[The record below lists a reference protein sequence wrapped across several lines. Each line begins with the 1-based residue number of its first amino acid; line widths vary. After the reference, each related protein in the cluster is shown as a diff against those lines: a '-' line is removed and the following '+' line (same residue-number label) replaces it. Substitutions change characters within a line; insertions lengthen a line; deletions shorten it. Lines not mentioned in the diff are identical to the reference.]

1 MNKKKIGALLCG
13 IFIANFIGSSAT
25 ITVKAKDKVDDLK
38 EEYVNLALEKDVK
51 VSGLESTNSWK
62 GDKAVDGDYITE
74 DSRWSSGEVTST
86 NSQWLSVDLGDEYV
100 IDHLNIRWQNFA
112 YATEFKIQKSS
123 DNENWTDITG
133 TLTNPLGKNEADRN
147 KVNRIDLEKE
157 ETTRYIRVL
166 ITKKNQWNS
175 VSIREFE
182 VMGYKL
188 FKGNVA
194 EGKETKAS
202 AVENNNT
209 NWGANKVV
217 DGDKT
222 SDDSRW
228 SSPTMP
234 VKPNNDSHQ
243 WVYIDFGKNLDI
255 ESAKIHWYKKAFAE
269 DYSIEVS
276 DDGKEWREVKKVTH
290 DSGNNMNMVD
300 EINFDNKE
308 NARYLRVYIRER
320 NANAYNNVSIREIEV
335 LGEEKIVPD
344 FTPSLEQIANGITSL
359 PEVTI
364 SDEMIKLPEVP
375 EGFGIKLKGSEFENV
390 ITHGGEITDSNIVDR
405 DVSLLFE
412 IYKEDEPEKTVEKSL
427 TLTVPEKTSLNEEFF
442 PKVDNGNGEP
452 KVIPSLQE
460 WYGLEGNFNLTE
472 GSRILINDKNN
483 VNLMKVAKL
492 FNESLKDFKGIELE
506 IVEVSSDESVKE
518 GDIYIESQLED
529 KYEVGKEGYFT
540 QVQDSIKIYSSY
552 YTGALYG
559 TTTLLQILWQDEN
572 HSSIPCGVIRD
583 FPKYEIRGA
592 MLDVARMPMRMEFLE
607 DYSKIL
613 SWYKINEFHI
623 HLNDNQWA
631 PQGTNFNKPEN
642 WDSVY
647 SAFRL
652 ESKNHPGLKPSND
665 DLNDPYYTQEE
676 FVNLQKDA
684 MNRGME
690 VVPEIDT
697 PAHSLPFTKY
707 NREKGTPIN
716 SEKYWFDHIDI
727 DNPEGAK
734 FIKGLFDEFL
744 DEENPIFLGD
754 TVHLGIDE
762 YDTRVGDKFR
772 KYAADMSQYLIDKG
786 KTPRVWGSLK
796 PFGGETMLP
805 KDTIIDV
812 WSLGWED
819 PKARI
824 DEGYKLVN
832 VPQPYTYIT
841 PSRWHKDF
849 MDTQYVY
856 NNWEPVQF
864 NGNTSLPLGEPNLLG
879 GKMAIWG
886 DESMEGIVEMDLHE
900 RLLPAVATIG
910 EKTWR
915 GNREDKDYTEFMKT
929 FNSLDEGPNT
939 EVSREVESKS
949 DIVLEYDFK
958 TSDGRDTSGNAYDG
972 TIKNGEFKE
981 EEANKYLSLNGET
994 VIETP
999 LKAITYP
1006 YTVSFDL
1013 KVEELGNV
1021 MNIFSGYEGE
1031 LKVLEDGT
1039 LSIRRS
1045 FYEQNFDYKLQKDKW
1060 TNITLVGTFEN
1071 LALYVDGEFVQQLHS
1086 NRKHDNS
1093 IVSGQEFYTTF
1104 VLPLEKIGEGLKG
1117 GIDNIKLYNRVL
1129 SDEAIGGEKNSKV
1142 NLACGKDAY
1151 SSSNDLLYTNE
1162 WRATDGNIKNEGSKW
1177 VSKNSDN
1184 QWLMVD
1190 LGKVTDINEVL
1201 VRWSNPA
1208 SEFSIEIS
1216 EDGENWNKISSV
1228 TNNLEKINSI
1238 EFGNEKARYVRV
1250 NCIKRTNNSP
1260 YSILELE
1267 VYGEQKKV
1275 ESLQGDFNENGN
1287 VDLGDLALASKY
1299 YGKEKEEW
1307 DLDGDKVIGEYEIN
1321 FISERVLD

>member
-25 ITVKAKDKVDDLK
+25 ITVKAKDKVNDLK

-86 NSQWLSVDLGDEYV
+86 NPQWLSVDLGDEYV

-133 TLTNPLGKNEADRN
+133 TLTNPLGKNEVDRN

-234 VKPNNDSHQ
+234 VTPNNDSHQ

-290 DSGNNMNMVD
+290 NSGNNMNMID

-335 LGEEKIVPD
+335 WGEEKIVPD

-929 FNSLDEGPNT
+929 FNFLDEGPNT

-1045 FYEQNFDYKLQKDKW
+1045 FYEQNFDYKIQKDKW

-1093 IVSGQEFYTTF
+1093 IISGQEFYTTF

-1201 VRWSNPA
+1201 VRWNNPA

>member
-1 MNKKKIGALLCG
+1 MNKRKIGALLCG

-25 ITVKAKDKVDDLK
+25 ITVKAKDKVDDLR

-86 NSQWLSVDLGDEYV
+86 NPQWLSVDLGDEYV

-234 VKPNNDSHQ
+234 VIPNNDSHQ
-243 WVYIDFGKNLDI
+243 WVYIDFGKSLDI

-290 DSGNNMNMVD
+290 NSGNNMNMID

-335 LGEEKIVPD
+335 WGEEKIVPD

-427 TLTVPEKTSLNEEFF
+427 TLTVPEKTSLNDEFF

-483 VNLMKVAKL
+483 VDLMKVAKL

-572 HSSIPCGVIRD
+572 HSFIPCGVIRD

-796 PFGGETMLP
+796 PFNGETMLP

-849 MDTQYVY
+849 MNTQYVY

-958 TSDGRDTSGNAYDG
+958 TSDGRDTSGNAYNG
-972 TIKNGEFKE
+972 TIENGEFKE
-981 EEANKYLSLNGET
+981 GESNKYLSLNGET
-994 VIETP
+994 VLETP

-1013 KVEELGNV
+1013 KVEELGDV

-1039 LSIRRS
+1039 LSIKRS

-1071 LALYVDGEFVQQLHS
+1071 LALYVDGKFVQQLHS
-1086 NRKHDNS
+1086 YRKHDNS

-1104 VLPLEKIGEGLKG
+1104 ILPLEKIGEGLKG

-1129 SDEAIGGEKNSKV
+1129 SDEAIGGEKNSKA

-1201 VRWSNPA
+1201 VKWSNPA

-1216 EDGENWNKISSV
+1216 EDGENWSKISSV
-1228 TNNLEKINSI
+1228 TNNLENINSI
-1238 EFGNEKARYVRV
+1238 EFGKEKARYVRV
-1250 NCIKRTNNSP
+1250 NCTKRTNNSP

-1267 VYGEQKKV
+1267 VYGEQEKAD
-1275 ESLQGDFNENGN
+1275 SLQGDFNENGN

>member
-1 MNKKKIGALLCG
+1 MNKRKIGALLCG

-25 ITVKAKDKVDDLK
+25 ITVKAKDKVDDFK

-51 VSGLESTNSWK
+51 VSGLESANSWK

-86 NSQWLSVDLGDEYV
+86 NPQWLAVDLGDEYV

-123 DNENWTDITG
+123 DNKNWTDITG
-133 TLTNPLGKNEADRN
+133 ILTNPLGKNEEDRN
-147 KVNRIDLEKE
+147 KVNRIDLENE
-157 ETTRYIRVL
+157 ETARYIRVL
-166 ITKKNQWNS
+166 ITKKNQWKS

-202 AVENNNT
+202 AVENNNS

-228 SSPTMP
+228 SSPSMP
-234 VKPNNDSHQ
+234 VIPTDDSHQ
-243 WVYIDFGKNLDI
+243 WVYIDLGKNLDI
-255 ESAKIHWYKKAFAE
+255 ESTKIHWYKKAFAE

-276 DDGKEWREVKKVTH
+276 DDGKEWREIKKVTH
-290 DSGNNMNMVD
+290 DSGNDMNIVD
-300 EINFDNKE
+300 EIKFDSKE

-344 FTPSLEQIANGITSL
+344 FTPSLEQVANGITSL
-359 PEVTI
+359 PEVTV
-364 SDEMIKLPEVP
+364 SDDMIKLPEVP

-442 PKVDNGNGEP
+442 PKVDNGNKEP

-460 WYGLEGNFNLTE
+460 WYGLEGDFNLTE

-483 VNLMKVAKL
+483 VDLMKVAKL
-492 FNESLKDFKGIELE
+492 FNESIKDFKGIELE

-583 FPKYEIRGA
+583 FPKYEVRGA

-796 PFGGETMLP
+796 PFNGETMLP

-849 MDTQYVY
+849 MNTQYVY

-864 NGNTSLPLGEPNLLG
+864 DGNISLPLGEPNLLG

-886 DESMEGIVEMDLHE
+886 DESMEGIVETDLHE

-958 TSDGRDTSGNAYDG
+958 TSDGRDTSGNAYNG

-994 VIETP
+994 VLETP

-1238 EFGNEKARYVRV
+1238 EFGKEKARYVRV
-1250 NCIKRTNNSP
+1250 NCTKRTNNSP

-1267 VYGEQKKV
+1267 VYGEQEKAD
-1275 ESLQGDFNENGN
+1275 SLQGDFNENGK

-1321 FISERVLD
+1321 LSLIHI

>member
-1 MNKKKIGALLCG
+1 MNKRKIGALLCG

-25 ITVKAKDKVDDLK
+25 ITVKAKDKVDDFK

-51 VSGLESTNSWK
+51 VSGLESANSWK

-86 NSQWLSVDLGDEYV
+86 NPQWLAVDLGDEYV

-123 DNENWTDITG
+123 DNKNWTDITG
-133 TLTNPLGKNEADRN
+133 ILTNPLGKNEEDRN
-147 KVNRIDLEKE
+147 KVNRIDLENE
-157 ETTRYIRVL
+157 ETARYIRVL
-166 ITKKNQWNS
+166 ITKKNQWKS

-202 AVENNNT
+202 AVENNNS

-228 SSPTMP
+228 SSPSMP
-234 VKPNNDSHQ
+234 VIPTDDSHQ
-243 WVYIDFGKNLDI
+243 WVYIDLGKNLDI
-255 ESAKIHWYKKAFAE
+255 ESTKIHWYKKAFAE

-276 DDGKEWREVKKVTH
+276 DDGKEWREIKKVTH
-290 DSGNNMNMVD
+290 DSGNDMNIVD
-300 EINFDNKE
+300 EIKFDSKE

-344 FTPSLEQIANGITSL
+344 FTPSLEQVANGITSL
-359 PEVTI
+359 PEVTV
-364 SDEMIKLPEVP
+364 SDDMIKLPEVP

-442 PKVDNGNGEP
+442 PKVDNGNKEP

-460 WYGLEGNFNLTE
+460 WYGLEGDFNLTE

-483 VNLMKVAKL
+483 VDLMKVAKL
-492 FNESLKDFKGIELE
+492 FNESIKDFKGIELE

-583 FPKYEIRGA
+583 FPKYEVRGA

-796 PFGGETMLP
+796 PFNGETMLP

-849 MDTQYVY
+849 MNTQYVY

-864 NGNTSLPLGEPNLLG
+864 DGNISLPLGEPNLLG

-886 DESMEGIVEMDLHE
+886 DESMEGIVETDLHE

-958 TSDGRDTSGNAYDG
+958 TSDGRDTSGNAYNG

-994 VIETP
+994 VLETP

-1238 EFGNEKARYVRV
+1238 EFGKEKARYVRV
-1250 NCIKRTNNSP
+1250 NCTKRTNNSP

-1267 VYGEQKKV
+1267 VYGEQEKAD
-1275 ESLQGDFNENGN
+1275 SLQGDFNENGK

-1321 FISERVLD
+1321 FISEKVLD

>member
-1 MNKKKIGALLCG
+1 MNKRKIGALLCG

-25 ITVKAKDKVDDLK
+25 ITVKAKDKVDDFK

-51 VSGLESTNSWK
+51 VSGLESANSWK

-86 NSQWLSVDLGDEYV
+86 NPQWLAGDLGEEYV

-133 TLTNPLGKNEADRN
+133 ILTNPLGKNEEDRN
-147 KVNRIDLEKE
+147 KVNRIDLENE
-157 ETTRYIRVL
+157 ETARYIRVL
-166 ITKKNQWNS
+166 ITKKNQWKS

-202 AVENNNT
+202 AVENNNS

-234 VKPNNDSHQ
+234 VTPNNDSHQ

-276 DDGKEWREVKKVTH
+276 DDGKEWREIKKVTH
-290 DSGNNMNMVD
+290 DSGNDMNIVD
-300 EINFDNKE
+300 EILFDNKE

-375 EGFGIKLKGSEFENV
+375 DGFGIKLKGSEFENV

-427 TLTVPEKTSLNEEFF
+427 TLNIPEKTSLNEEFF

-483 VNLMKVAKL
+483 VDLMKVAKL

-572 HSSIPCGVIRD
+572 HSSIPYGVIRD
-583 FPKYEIRGA
+583 FPKYEVRGA

-796 PFGGETMLP
+796 PFNGETMLP

-849 MDTQYVY
+849 MNTQYVY

-864 NGNTSLPLGEPNLLG
+864 DGNTSLPLGEPNLLG

-958 TSDGRDTSGNAYDG
+958 TSDGRDTSGNAYNG

-994 VIETP
+994 VLETP

-1321 FISERVLD
+1321 FISEKVLD

>member
-1 MNKKKIGALLCG
+1 MNKRKIGALLCG

-25 ITVKAKDKVDDLK
+25 ITVKAKDKVDDFK

-51 VSGLESTNSWK
+51 VSSLESANSWK
-62 GDKAVDGDYITE
+62 GDKTVDGDYITE

-86 NSQWLSVDLGDEYV
+86 NPQWLAVDLGDEYV

-123 DNENWTDITG
+123 DNKNWTDITVI
-133 TLTNPLGKNEADRN
+133 LTNPLGKNEEDRN

-157 ETTRYIRVL
+157 ETARYIRVL
-166 ITKKNQWNS
+166 ITKKNQWKS

-202 AVENNNT
+202 AVENNNS

-228 SSPTMP
+228 SSPSMP
-234 VKPNNDSHQ
+234 VIPTDDSHQ

-276 DDGKEWREVKKVTH
+276 DDGKKWREVKKVTH
-290 DSGNNMNMVD
+290 DSGNDMNMVD
-300 EINFDNKE
+300 EIKFDSKE

-344 FTPSLEQIANGITSL
+344 FTPSLEQNANGITSL

-375 EGFGIKLKGSEFENV
+375 EGFGIELKGSEFENV

-442 PKVDNGNGEP
+442 PKVDNGNKEP

-483 VNLMKVAKL
+483 VDLMKVAKL

-583 FPKYEIRGA
+583 FPKYEVRGA

-647 SAFRL
+647 NAFRL

-819 PKARI
+819 PKAII

-856 NNWEPVQF
+856 NNWEPIQF

-958 TSDGRDTSGNAYDG
+958 TSDGRDASGNSYDG
-972 TIKNGEFKE
+972 TIKNGEVKE
-981 EEANKYLSLNGET
+981 EESNKYLGLNGET

-1013 KVEELGNV
+1013 KVEELGNI
-1021 MNIFSGYEGE
+1021 MNIFSGYEGK

-1071 LALYVDGEFVQQLHS
+1071 LALYVDGKFVQQLHS
-1086 NRKHDNS
+1086 YRKHDNS

-1129 SDEAIGGEKNSKV
+1129 SDEVIGGEKNSKV

-1162 WRATDGNIKNEGSKW
+1162 WRAIDGNIKNEGSKW

-1201 VRWSNPA
+1201 VRWNNPA

-1216 EDGENWNKISSV
+1216 EDGENWSKISSV
-1228 TNNLEKINSI
+1228 TNNLENINSI
-1238 EFGNEKARYVRV
+1238 DFGKEKARYVRV
-1250 NCIKRTNNSP
+1250 NCTKRTNNSP

-1267 VYGEQKKV
+1267 VYGEQEKAD
-1275 ESLQGDFNENGN
+1275 SLQGDFNENGK

-1307 DLDGDKVIGEYEIN
+1307 DLDGDKIIGEYEIN
-1321 FISERVLD
+1321 FISEKVLG

>member
-25 ITVKAKDKVDDLK
+25 ITVKAKDKVDDLR

-86 NSQWLSVDLGDEYV
+86 NPQWLSVDLGDEYV

-234 VKPNNDSHQ
+234 VIPNNDSHQ
-243 WVYIDFGKNLDI
+243 WVYIDFGKSLDI

-290 DSGNNMNMVD
+290 NSGNNMNMID

-335 LGEEKIVPD
+335 WGEEKIVPD

-427 TLTVPEKTSLNEEFF
+427 TLTVPEKTSLNDEFF

-929 FNSLDEGPNT
+929 FNFLDEGPNT

-1071 LALYVDGEFVQQLHS
+1071 LALYVDGKFVQQLHS
-1086 NRKHDNS
+1086 YRKHDNS

-1104 VLPLEKIGEGLKG
+1104 VLPLEKIGERLKG

-1129 SDEAIGGEKNSKV
+1129 SDEAIGGEKNSKA

-1321 FISERVLD
+1321 FISEKVLD

>member
-13 IFIANFIGSSAT
+13 VFIANFIGSSAT
-25 ITVKAKDKVDDLK
+25 ITVKAKDKVNDLR

-86 NSQWLSVDLGDEYV
+86 NPQWLAVDLGDEYV

-202 AVENNNT
+202 AVENNT

-234 VKPNNDSHQ
+234 VTPNNDSHQ

-290 DSGNNMNMVD
+290 YSGNNMNMID

-335 LGEEKIVPD
+335 WGEEKIVPD

-929 FNSLDEGPNT
+929 FNFLDEGPNT

-1045 FYEQNFDYKLQKDKW
+1045 FYEQNFDYKIQKDKW

-1093 IVSGQEFYTTF
+1093 IISGQEFYTTF

-1201 VRWSNPA
+1201 VRWNNPA

>member
-25 ITVKAKDKVDDLK
+25 ITVKAKDKVNDLR

-86 NSQWLSVDLGDEYV
+86 NPQWLAVDLGDEYV

-202 AVENNNT
+202 AVENNT

-234 VKPNNDSHQ
+234 VTPNNDSHQ

-290 DSGNNMNMVD
+290 YSGNNMNMID

-335 LGEEKIVPD
+335 WGEEKIVPD

-929 FNSLDEGPNT
+929 FNFLDEGPNT

-1045 FYEQNFDYKLQKDKW
+1045 FYEQNFDYKIQKDKW

-1201 VRWSNPA
+1201 VRWNNPA

>member
-25 ITVKAKDKVDDLK
+25 ITVKAKDKVDDLR

-86 NSQWLSVDLGDEYV
+86 NPQWLSVDLGDEYV

-234 VKPNNDSHQ
+234 VIPNNDSHQ
-243 WVYIDFGKNLDI
+243 WVYIDFGKSLDI

-290 DSGNNMNMVD
+290 NSGNNMNMID

-335 LGEEKIVPD
+335 WGEEKIVPD

-427 TLTVPEKTSLNEEFF
+427 TLTVPEKTSLNDEFF

-483 VNLMKVAKL
+483 VDLMKVAKL

-572 HSSIPCGVIRD
+572 HSFIPCGVIRD

-796 PFGGETMLP
+796 PFNGETMLP

-849 MDTQYVY
+849 MNTQYVY

-958 TSDGRDTSGNAYDG
+958 TSDGRDTSGNAYNG
-972 TIKNGEFKE
+972 TIENGEFKE
-981 EEANKYLSLNGET
+981 GESNKYLSLNGET
-994 VIETP
+994 VLETP

-1013 KVEELGNV
+1013 KVEELGDV

-1039 LSIRRS
+1039 LSIKRS

-1071 LALYVDGEFVQQLHS
+1071 LALYVDGKFVQQLHS
-1086 NRKHDNS
+1086 YRKHDNS

-1104 VLPLEKIGEGLKG
+1104 ILPLEKIGEGLKG

-1129 SDEAIGGEKNSKV
+1129 SDEAIGGEKNSKA

-1190 LGKVTDINEVL
+1190 LEKVTDINEVL
-1201 VRWSNPA
+1201 VKWSNPA

-1216 EDGENWNKISSV
+1216 EDGENWSKISSV
-1228 TNNLEKINSI
+1228 TNNLENINSI
-1238 EFGNEKARYVRV
+1238 EFGKEKARYVRV
-1250 NCIKRTNNSP
+1250 NCTKRTNNSP

-1267 VYGEQKKV
+1267 VYGEQEKAD
-1275 ESLQGDFNENGN
+1275 SLQGDFNENGN

>member
-1 MNKKKIGALLCG
+1 MNKRKIGALLCG

-25 ITVKAKDKVDDLK
+25 ITVKAKDKVDDFK

-51 VSGLESTNSWK
+51 VSGLESANSWK

-86 NSQWLSVDLGDEYV
+86 NPQWLAVDLGDEYV

-123 DNENWTDITG
+123 DNKNWTDITG
-133 TLTNPLGKNEADRN
+133 ILTNPLGKNEADRN
-147 KVNRIDLEKE
+147 KVNRIDLENE
-157 ETTRYIRVL
+157 ETARYIRVL
-166 ITKKNQWNS
+166 ITKKNQWKS

-202 AVENNNT
+202 AVENNNS

-234 VKPNNDSHQ
+234 VTPNNDSHQ

-290 DSGNNMNMVD
+290 DSGNDMNIVD
-300 EINFDNKE
+300 EILFDNKE

-344 FTPSLEQIANGITSL
+344 FTPSLEQVANGITSL
-359 PEVTI
+359 PEVTV
-364 SDEMIKLPEVP
+364 SDDMIKLPEVP

-427 TLTVPEKTSLNEEFF
+427 TLNIPEKTSLNEEFF
-442 PKVDNGNGEP
+442 PKVDNGNKEP

-483 VNLMKVAKL
+483 VDLMKVAKL

-583 FPKYEIRGA
+583 FPKYEVRGA

-707 NREKGTPIN
+707 NREKVTPIN

-744 DEENPIFLGD
+744 DEENLVFLGD

-958 TSDGRDTSGNAYDG
+958 TSDGRDISGNAYDG

-981 EEANKYLSLNGET
+981 DEANKYLSLNGET

-1071 LALYVDGEFVQQLHS
+1071 LALYVDGKFVQQLHS

-1267 VYGEQKKV
+1267 VYGEQEKAD
-1275 ESLQGDFNENGN
+1275 SLQGDFNENGK

-1321 FISERVLD
+1321 FISEKVLG

>member
-25 ITVKAKDKVDDLK
+25 ITVKAKDKVDDLR

-86 NSQWLSVDLGDEYV
+86 NPQWLSVDLGDEYV

-234 VKPNNDSHQ
+234 VIPNNDSHQ
-243 WVYIDFGKNLDI
+243 WVYIDFGKSLDI

-572 HSSIPCGVIRD
+572 YSSIPCGVIRD

-1093 IVSGQEFYTTF
+1093 IISGQEFYTTF
-1104 VLPLEKIGEGLKG
+1104 ILPLEKIGEGLKG

-1267 VYGEQKKV
+1267 VYGEQEKAD
-1275 ESLQGDFNENGN
+1275 SLLGDFNENGK

>member
-1 MNKKKIGALLCG
+1 MNKRKIGALLCG
-13 IFIANFIGSSAT
+13 IFIANFIGSSVT
-25 ITVKAKDKVDDLK
+25 ITVKAKDKVDDFK

-51 VSGLESTNSWK
+51 VSGLESANSWK

-86 NSQWLSVDLGDEYV
+86 NPQWLAVDLGDEYV

-112 YATEFKIQKSS
+112 YATEFKVQKSS
-123 DNENWTDITG
+123 DNKNWTDITG
-133 TLTNPLGKNEADRN
+133 ILTNPLGKNEEDRN
-147 KVNRIDLEKE
+147 KVNRIDLENE
-157 ETTRYIRVL
+157 ETARYIRVL
-166 ITKKNQWNS
+166 ITKKNQWKS

-202 AVENNNT
+202 AVENNNS

-228 SSPTMP
+228 SSPSMP
-234 VKPNNDSHQ
+234 VISTDDSHQ

-255 ESAKIHWYKKAFAE
+255 ESTKIHWYKKAFAE

-276 DDGKEWREVKKVTH
+276 DDGKEWREIKKVTH
-290 DSGNNMNMVD
+290 DSGNDMNIVD
-300 EINFDNKE
+300 EILFDNKE

-359 PEVTI
+359 PEVTV
-364 SDEMIKLPEVP
+364 SDDMIKLPEVP

-427 TLTVPEKTSLNEEFF
+427 TLNVPEKTSLNDEFF
-442 PKVDNGNGEP
+442 PKVDNGNKEP

-460 WYGLEGNFNLTE
+460 WYGLEGDFNLTE

-483 VNLMKVAKL
+483 VDLMKVAKL
-492 FNESLKDFKGIELE
+492 FNESIKDFKGIELE

-583 FPKYEIRGA
+583 FPKYEVRGA
-592 MLDVARMPMRMEFLE
+592 MLDVARMPMRMDFLE

-744 DEENPIFLGD
+744 DEENPVFLGD

-796 PFGGETMLP
+796 PFNGETMLP

-849 MDTQYVY
+849 MNTQYVY

-864 NGNTSLPLGEPNLLG
+864 DGNISLPLGEPNLLG

-949 DIVLEYDFK
+949 DVVLEYDFK
-958 TSDGRDTSGNAYDG
+958 TSDGLDASGNAYDG
-972 TIKNGEFKE
+972 TIKNGEVKE
-981 EEANKYLSLNGET
+981 EESNKYLSLNGET

-1013 KVEELGNV
+1013 KIEELGNV

>member
-1 MNKKKIGALLCG
+1 MNKRKIGALLCG
-13 IFIANFIGSSAT
+13 IFITNFIGSSAT

-74 DSRWSSGEVTST
+74 DSRWSSGEVTSA
-86 NSQWLSVDLGDEYV
+86 NPQWLSVDLGEEYV

-123 DNENWTDITG
+123 DNDKWTDITG
-133 TLTNPLGKNEADRN
+133 ILTNPSGKNEVDRN

-166 ITKKNQWNS
+166 ITNKNQWKS

-202 AVENNNT
+202 AVENNNS

-234 VKPNNDSHQ
+234 VIPNNDSHQ

-276 DDGKEWREVKKVTH
+276 DDGKKWREVKKVTH

-364 SDEMIKLPEVP
+364 SDDMIKLPEVP

-405 DVSLLFE
+405 EVSLLFE

-427 TLTVPEKTSLNEEFF
+427 TLNVPEKTSLNEEFF
-442 PKVDNGNGEP
+442 PKVSNGNKEP

-483 VNLMKVAKL
+483 VDLMKVAKL

-540 QVQDSIKIYSSY
+540 QVKDSIKIYSSY

-583 FPKYEIRGA
+583 FPKYEVRGA

-631 PQGTNFNKPEN
+631 PPGTNFNKPEN

-647 SAFRL
+647 NAFRL

-676 FVNLQKDA
+676 FVNLQRDA

-744 DEENPIFLGD
+744 NEENPVFLGN

-805 KDTIIDV
+805 KDTIIEV

-972 TIKNGEFKE
+972 IIKNGEFKE
-981 EEANKYLSLNGET
+981 EESNKYLSLNGET
-994 VIETP
+994 VLETP

-1071 LALYVDGEFVQQLHS
+1071 LALYIDGEFVQQLHS

-1093 IVSGQEFYTTF
+1093 IISGQEFYTTF

-1151 SSSNDLLYTNE
+1151 SSSNNLLYTNE

-1177 VSKNSDN
+1177 ESKNSDN

-1228 TNNLEKINSI
+1228 TNNLEEINNI
-1238 EFGNEKARYVRV
+1238 EFGIEKARYVRV
-1250 NCIKRTNNSP
+1250 NCTKRTNNSP

-1267 VYGEQKKV
+1267 VYGEQEKAD
-1275 ESLQGDFNENGN
+1275 SLPGDFNENGR

-1321 FISERVLD
+1321 FISEKVLD

>member
-1 MNKKKIGALLCG
+1 MNKRKIGALLCG

-25 ITVKAKDKVDDLK
+25 ITVKAKDKVDDFK

-51 VSGLESTNSWK
+51 VSGLESANSWK

-86 NSQWLSVDLGDEYV
+86 NPQWLAVDLGDEYV

-123 DNENWTDITG
+123 DNKNWTDITG
-133 TLTNPLGKNEADRN
+133 ILTNPLGKNEADRN
-147 KVNRIDLEKE
+147 KVNRIDLENE
-157 ETTRYIRVL
+157 ETARYIRVL
-166 ITKKNQWNS
+166 ITKKNQWKS

-202 AVENNNT
+202 AVENNNS

-234 VKPNNDSHQ
+234 VTPNNDSHQ

-290 DSGNNMNMVD
+290 DSGNDMNIVD
-300 EINFDNKE
+300 EILFDNKE

-344 FTPSLEQIANGITSL
+344 FTPSLEQVANGITSL
-359 PEVTI
+359 PEVTV
-364 SDEMIKLPEVP
+364 SDDMIKLPEVP
-375 EGFGIKLKGSEFENV
+375 ERFGIKLKGSEFENV

-427 TLTVPEKTSLNEEFF
+427 TLNIPEKTSLNEEFF
-442 PKVDNGNGEP
+442 PKVDNGNKEP

-483 VNLMKVAKL
+483 VDLMKVAKL

-529 KYEVGKEGYFT
+529 KHEVGKEGYFT

-583 FPKYEIRGA
+583 FPKYEVRGA

-734 FIKGLFDEFL
+734 FIKELFDEFL

-772 KYAADMSQYLIDKG
+772 KYEADMSQYLIDKG

-819 PKARI
+819 PKAII

-856 NNWEPVQF
+856 NNWEPIQF

-958 TSDGRDTSGNAYDG
+958 TSDGRDASGNSYDG
-972 TIKNGEFKE
+972 TIKNGEVKE
-981 EEANKYLSLNGET
+981 EESNKYLGLNGET

-1238 EFGNEKARYVRV
+1238 EFGKEKARYVRV
-1250 NCIKRTNNSP
+1250 ICIKRTNNSP

-1275 ESLQGDFNENGN
+1275 ESLQEDFNENGN

>member
-25 ITVKAKDKVDDLK
+25 ITVKAKDKVDDLR

-86 NSQWLSVDLGDEYV
+86 NPQWLSVDLGDEYV

-234 VKPNNDSHQ
+234 VIPNNDSHQ
-243 WVYIDFGKNLDI
+243 WVYIDFGKSLDI

-290 DSGNNMNMVD
+290 NSGNNMNMID

-335 LGEEKIVPD
+335 WGEEKIVPD

-427 TLTVPEKTSLNEEFF
+427 TLTVPEKTSLNDEFF

-929 FNSLDEGPNT
+929 FNFLDEGPNT

-1045 FYEQNFDYKLQKDKW
+1045 FYEQNFDYKIQKDKW

-1093 IVSGQEFYTTF
+1093 IISGQEFYTTF

-1201 VRWSNPA
+1201 VRWNNPA

>member
-51 VSGLESTNSWK
+51 VSDLESANSWK

-74 DSRWSSGEVTST
+74 DSRWSSGTVTST
-86 NSQWLSVDLGDEYV
+86 NPQWLSVDLGDEYV

-234 VKPNNDSHQ
+234 VTPNNDSHQ

-276 DDGKEWREVKKVTH
+276 DDGKEWREIKKVTH
-290 DSGNNMNMVD
+290 DSGNDMNIVD
-300 EINFDNKE
+300 EILFDNKE

-344 FTPSLEQIANGITSL
+344 FTPSLEQVANGITSL
-359 PEVTI
+359 PEVTV
-364 SDEMIKLPEVP
+364 SDDMIKLPEVP

-483 VNLMKVAKL
+483 VDLMKVAKL

-1267 VYGEQKKV
+1267 VYGEQEKAD
-1275 ESLQGDFNENGN
+1275 SLLGDFNENGK

>member
-25 ITVKAKDKVDDLK
+25 ITVKAKDKVNDLR

-86 NSQWLSVDLGDEYV
+86 NPQWLAVDLGDEYV

-133 TLTNPLGKNEADRN
+133 ILTNPLGKNEADRN

-234 VKPNNDSHQ
+234 VTPNNDSHQ

-483 VNLMKVAKL
+483 VDLMKVAKL

-572 HSSIPCGVIRD
+572 HSFIPCGVIRD

-796 PFGGETMLP
+796 PFNGETMLP

-849 MDTQYVY
+849 MNTQYVY

-958 TSDGRDTSGNAYDG
+958 TSDGRDTSGNAYNG
-972 TIKNGEFKE
+972 TIENGEFKE
-981 EEANKYLSLNGET
+981 GESNKYLSLNGET
-994 VIETP
+994 VLETP

-1013 KVEELGNV
+1013 KVEELGDV

-1039 LSIRRS
+1039 LSIKRS

-1071 LALYVDGEFVQQLHS
+1071 LALYVDGKFVQQLHS
-1086 NRKHDNS
+1086 YRKHDNS

-1104 VLPLEKIGEGLKG
+1104 ILPLEKIGEGLKG

-1129 SDEAIGGEKNSKV
+1129 SDEAIGGEKNSKA

-1201 VRWSNPA
+1201 VKWSNPA

-1216 EDGENWNKISSV
+1216 EDGENWSKISSV
-1228 TNNLEKINSI
+1228 TNNLENINSI
-1238 EFGNEKARYVRV
+1238 EFGKEKARYVRV
-1250 NCIKRTNNSP
+1250 NCTKRTNNSP

-1267 VYGEQKKV
+1267 VYGEQEKAD
-1275 ESLQGDFNENGN
+1275 SLQGDFNENGN

>member
-25 ITVKAKDKVDDLK
+25 ITVKAKDKVDDLR

-51 VSGLESTNSWK
+51 ISGLESTNSWK

-86 NSQWLSVDLGDEYV
+86 NPQWLSVDLGEEYV
-100 IDHLNIRWQNFA
+100 INHLNIRWQNFS

-234 VKPNNDSHQ
+234 VTPNNDSHQ

-290 DSGNNMNMVD
+290 DSGNNMNMLD

-472 GSRILINDKNN
+472 RSRILINDKNN
-483 VNLMKVAKL
+483 VDLMKVAKL

-592 MLDVARMPMRMEFLE
+592 MLDVARMPMRMKFLE

-665 DLNDPYYTQEE
+665 ELNDPYYTQEE

-929 FNSLDEGPNT
+929 FNFLDEGPNT

-1045 FYEQNFDYKLQKDKW
+1045 FYEQNFDYKIQKDKW

-1093 IVSGQEFYTTF
+1093 IISGQEFYTTF

-1201 VRWSNPA
+1201 VRWNNPA

-1287 VDLGDLALASKY
+1287 VDLGDLALAYKY

>member
-25 ITVKAKDKVDDLK
+25 ITVKAKDKVDDLR

-86 NSQWLSVDLGDEYV
+86 NPQWLSVDLGDEYV

-234 VKPNNDSHQ
+234 VIPNNDSHQ
-243 WVYIDFGKNLDI
+243 WVYIDFGKSLDI

-290 DSGNNMNMVD
+290 NSGNNMNIVD
-300 EINFDNKE
+300 EILFDNKE

-335 LGEEKIVPD
+335 WGEEKIVPD

-427 TLTVPEKTSLNEEFF
+427 TLTVPEKTSLNDEFF

-1104 VLPLEKIGEGLKG
+1104 ILPLEKIGEGLKG

-1238 EFGNEKARYVRV
+1238 EFGNEKTRYVRV

>member
-25 ITVKAKDKVDDLK
+25 ITVKAKDKVNDLR

-51 VSGLESTNSWK
+51 VSSLESTNSWK

-86 NSQWLSVDLGDEYV
+86 NPQWLAVDLGDEYV

-123 DNENWTDITG
+123 DNKNWTDITG
-133 TLTNPLGKNEADRN
+133 TLTNPLGKNEEDRN
-147 KVNRIDLEKE
+147 KVNRIDLENE
-157 ETTRYIRVL
+157 ETARYIRVL
-166 ITKKNQWNS
+166 ITKKNQWKS

-228 SSPTMP
+228 SSPTML
-234 VKPNNDSHQ
+234 VTPNNDSHQ

-290 DSGNNMNMVD
+290 DSGNDMNIVD
-300 EINFDNKE
+300 EILFDNKE

-344 FTPSLEQIANGITSL
+344 FTPSLEQVANGITSL
-359 PEVTI
+359 PEVTV
-364 SDEMIKLPEVP
+364 SDDMIKLPEVP

-442 PKVDNGNGEP
+442 PKVDNGNKEP

-483 VNLMKVAKL
+483 VDLMKVAKL

-506 IVEVSSDESVKE
+506 IVEVSSDKSVKE

-707 NREKGTPIN
+707 NRQKGTPIN

-1093 IVSGQEFYTTF
+1093 IISGQEFYTTF

-1117 GIDNIKLYNRVL
+1117 GIDNVKLYNRVL

-1208 SEFSIEIS
+1208 SEFLIEIS

-1321 FISERVLD
+1321 FISEKVLD

>member
-25 ITVKAKDKVDDLK
+25 ITVKAKDKVNDLR

-86 NSQWLSVDLGDEYV
+86 NPQWLAVDLGDEYV

-112 YATEFKIQKSS
+112 YATEFKVQKSS
-123 DNENWTDITG
+123 DNKNWTDITG
-133 TLTNPLGKNEADRN
+133 ILTNPLGKNEEDRN
-147 KVNRIDLEKE
+147 KVNRIDLENE
-157 ETTRYIRVL
+157 ETARYIRVL
-166 ITKKNQWNS
+166 ITKKNQWKS

-202 AVENNNT
+202 AVENNNS

-228 SSPTMP
+228 SSPSMP
-234 VKPNNDSHQ
+234 VIPNDDSHQ

-255 ESAKIHWYKKAFAE
+255 ESTKIHWYNKAFAE

-276 DDGKEWREVKKVTH
+276 DDGKEWREIKKVTH
-290 DSGNNMNMVD
+290 DSGNDMNIVD
-300 EINFDNKE
+300 DIQFDGKE

-359 PEVTI
+359 PEVTV
-364 SDEMIKLPEVP
+364 SDDMIKLPEVP

-427 TLTVPEKTSLNEEFF
+427 TLNVPEKTSLNDEFF
-442 PKVDNGNGEP
+442 PKVDNGNKEP

-460 WYGLEGNFNLTE
+460 WYGLEGDFNLTE

-483 VNLMKVAKL
+483 VDLMKVAKL
-492 FNESLKDFKGIELE
+492 FNESIKDFKGIELE

-572 HSSIPCGVIRD
+572 HSYIPCGVIRD
-583 FPKYEIRGA
+583 FPKYEVRGA

-647 SAFRL
+647 NAFRL

-665 DLNDPYYTQEE
+665 ELNDPYYTQEE
-676 FVNLQKDA
+676 FVNLQRDA

-707 NREKGTPIN
+707 NREKETPIN

-744 DEENPIFLGD
+744 DEENPVFLGD

-796 PFGGETMLP
+796 PFNGETMLP

-849 MDTQYVY
+849 MNTQYVY

-864 NGNTSLPLGEPNLLG
+864 DGNTSLPLGEPNLLG

-949 DIVLEYDFK
+949 DIVLEYYFK
-958 TSDGRDTSGNAYDG
+958 TSDGRDTSGNAYNG

-994 VIETP
+994 VLETP

>member
-25 ITVKAKDKVDDLK
+25 ITVKAKDKVDDLR

-51 VSGLESTNSWK
+51 ISGLESTNSWK

-86 NSQWLSVDLGDEYV
+86 NPQWLSVDLGEEYV
-100 IDHLNIRWQNFA
+100 INHLNIRWQNFA

-234 VKPNNDSHQ
+234 VTPNNDSHQ

-290 DSGNNMNMVD
+290 DSGNNMNMLD

-472 GSRILINDKNN
+472 RSRILINDKNN
-483 VNLMKVAKL
+483 VDLMKVAKL

-592 MLDVARMPMRMEFLE
+592 MLDVARMPMRMKFLE

>member
-25 ITVKAKDKVDDLK
+25 ITVKAKDKVDDLR

-86 NSQWLSVDLGDEYV
+86 NPQWLSVDLGDEYV

-234 VKPNNDSHQ
+234 VTPNNDSHQ

-1045 FYEQNFDYKLQKDKW
+1045 FYEQNFDYKIQKDKW

-1093 IVSGQEFYTTF
+1093 IISGQEFYTTF
-1104 VLPLEKIGEGLKG
+1104 ILPLEKIGEGLKG

-1287 VDLGDLALASKY
+1287 VDLGDLALVSKY

>member
-1 MNKKKIGALLCG
+1 MNKRKIGALLCG
-13 IFIANFIGSSAT
+13 IFITNFIGSSAT

-74 DSRWSSGEVTST
+74 DSRWSSGEVTSA
-86 NSQWLSVDLGDEYV
+86 NPQWLAVDLGEEYV

-123 DNENWTDITG
+123 DNEKWTDITG
-133 TLTNPLGKNEADRN
+133 ILTNLSGKNEVDRN

-166 ITKKNQWNS
+166 ITNKNQWKS

-202 AVENNNT
+202 AVENNNS

-234 VKPNNDSHQ
+234 VIPNNDSHQ

-276 DDGKEWREVKKVTH
+276 DDGKKWREVKKVTH
-290 DSGNNMNMVD
+290 DSGNDMNMVD
-300 EINFDNKE
+300 EILFDNKE

-364 SDEMIKLPEVP
+364 SDDMIKLPEVP

-405 DVSLLFE
+405 EVSLLFE

-427 TLTVPEKTSLNEEFF
+427 TLNVPEKTSLNEEFF
-442 PKVDNGNGEP
+442 PKVSNGNKEP

-472 GSRILINDKNN
+472 RSRILINDKNN
-483 VNLMKVAKL
+483 VDLMKVAKL

-540 QVQDSIKIYSSY
+540 QVKDSIKIYSSY

-583 FPKYEIRGA
+583 FPKYEVRGA

-631 PQGTNFNKPEN
+631 PPGTNFNKPEN

-647 SAFRL
+647 NAFRL

-796 PFGGETMLP
+796 PFNGETMLP

-841 PSRWHKDF
+841 PLRWHKDF
-849 MDTQYVY
+849 MNTQYVY

-864 NGNTSLPLGEPNLLG
+864 DGNISLPLGEPNLLG

-915 GNREDKDYTEFMKT
+915 GNREDKDYTEFVKT
-929 FNSLDEGPNT
+929 FNYLDEGPNT

-972 TIKNGEFKE
+972 IIKNGEFKE
-981 EEANKYLSLNGET
+981 EESNKYLSLNGET
-994 VIETP
+994 VLETP

-1071 LALYVDGEFVQQLHS
+1071 LALYIDGEFVQQLHS

-1093 IVSGQEFYTTF
+1093 IISGQEFYTTF

-1151 SSSNDLLYTNE
+1151 SSSNNLLYTNE

-1177 VSKNSDN
+1177 ESKNSDN

-1228 TNNLEKINSI
+1228 TNNLEEINNI
-1238 EFGNEKARYVRV
+1238 EFGIEKARYVRV
-1250 NCIKRTNNSP
+1250 NCTKRTNNSP

-1267 VYGEQKKV
+1267 VYGEHEKAD
-1275 ESLQGDFNENGN
+1275 SLPGDFNENGR

-1321 FISERVLD
+1321 FISEKVLD

>member
-1 MNKKKIGALLCG
+1 MNKRKIGALLCG

-25 ITVKAKDKVDDLK
+25 ITVKANDKVDDFK

-51 VSGLESTNSWK
+51 VSGLESANSWK

-86 NSQWLSVDLGDEYV
+86 NPQWLAVDLGDEYV

-112 YATEFKIQKSS
+112 YATEFKVQKSS
-123 DNENWTDITG
+123 DNKNWTDITV

-147 KVNRIDLEKE
+147 KVNRIDLENE
-157 ETTRYIRVL
+157 ETARYIRVL

-202 AVENNNT
+202 AVENNNS

-228 SSPTMP
+228 SSPSMP
-234 VKPNNDSHQ
+234 VIPTDDSHQ
-243 WVYIDFGKNLDI
+243 WVYIDLGKNLDI
-255 ESAKIHWYKKAFAE
+255 ESTKIHWYKKAFAE

-276 DDGKEWREVKKVTH
+276 DDGKEWREIKKVTH
-290 DSGNNMNMVD
+290 DSGNDMNIVD
-300 EINFDNKE
+300 EIKFDSKE

-344 FTPSLEQIANGITSL
+344 FTPSLEQVANGITSL
-359 PEVTI
+359 PEVTV
-364 SDEMIKLPEVP
+364 SDDMIKLPEVP

-442 PKVDNGNGEP
+442 PKVDNGNKEP

-460 WYGLEGNFNLTE
+460 WYGLEGSFNLTE

-483 VNLMKVAKL
+483 VDLMKVAKL
-492 FNESLKDFKGIELE
+492 FNESLKDFKEIELE

-572 HSSIPCGVIRD
+572 HSSIQCGVIRD
-583 FPKYEIRGA
+583 FPKYEVRGA

-647 SAFRL
+647 NAFRL

-665 DLNDPYYTQEE
+665 ELNDPYYTQEE
-676 FVNLQKDA
+676 FVNLQRDA

-744 DEENPIFLGD
+744 DEENPVFLGD

-796 PFGGETMLP
+796 PFNGETMLP

-849 MDTQYVY
+849 MNTQYVY

-864 NGNTSLPLGEPNLLG
+864 DGNTSLPLGEPNLLG

-949 DIVLEYDFK
+949 DVVLEYDFK
-958 TSDGRDTSGNAYDG
+958 TSDGLDASGNSYDG
-972 TIKNGEFKE
+972 TIKNGEVKE
-981 EEANKYLSLNGET
+981 EESNKYLGLNGET

-1071 LALYVDGEFVQQLHS
+1071 LALYVDGKFVQQLHS
-1086 NRKHDNS
+1086 YRKHDNS

-1162 WRATDGNIKNEGSKW
+1162 WRAIDGNIKNEGSKW

-1201 VRWSNPA
+1201 VRWNNPA

-1216 EDGENWNKISSV
+1216 EDGENWSKISSV
-1228 TNNLEKINSI
+1228 TNNLENINSI
-1238 EFGNEKARYVRV
+1238 EFGKEKARYVRV
-1250 NCIKRTNNSP
+1250 NCTKRTNNSP

-1267 VYGEQKKV
+1267 VYGEQEKAD
-1275 ESLQGDFNENGN
+1275 SLQGDFNENGKI
-1287 VDLGDLALASKY
+1287 DLGDLALASKY

-1321 FISERVLD
+1321 FISEKVLG

>member
-1 MNKKKIGALLCG
+1 MNKRKIGALLCG

-25 ITVKAKDKVDDLK
+25 ITVKAKDKVDDFK

-51 VSGLESTNSWK
+51 VSGLESANSWK

-86 NSQWLSVDLGDEYV
+86 NPQWLAVDLGDEYV

-123 DNENWTDITG
+123 DNKNWTDITG
-133 TLTNPLGKNEADRN
+133 ILTNPLGKNEEDRN
-147 KVNRIDLEKE
+147 KVNRIDLENE
-157 ETTRYIRVL
+157 ETARYIRVL
-166 ITKKNQWNS
+166 ITKKNQWKS

-202 AVENNNT
+202 AVENNNS

-228 SSPTMP
+228 SSPSMP
-234 VKPNNDSHQ
+234 VIPTDDSHQ
-243 WVYIDFGKNLDI
+243 WVYIDLGKNLDI
-255 ESAKIHWYKKAFAE
+255 ESTKIHWYKKAFAE

-276 DDGKEWREVKKVTH
+276 DDGKEWREIKKVTH
-290 DSGNNMNMVD
+290 DSGNDMNIVD
-300 EINFDNKE
+300 EIKFDSKE

-344 FTPSLEQIANGITSL
+344 FTPSLEQVANGITSL
-359 PEVTI
+359 PEVTV
-364 SDEMIKLPEVP
+364 SDDMIKLPEVP

-442 PKVDNGNGEP
+442 PKVDNGNKEP

-460 WYGLEGNFNLTE
+460 WYGLEGDFNLTE

-483 VNLMKVAKL
+483 VDLMKVAKL
-492 FNESLKDFKGIELE
+492 FNESIKDFKGIELE

-583 FPKYEIRGA
+583 FPKYEVRGA

-796 PFGGETMLP
+796 PFNGETMLP

-849 MDTQYVY
+849 MNTQYVY

-864 NGNTSLPLGEPNLLG
+864 DGNISLPLGEPNLLG

-886 DESMEGIVEMDLHE
+886 DESMEGIVETDLHE

-958 TSDGRDTSGNAYDG
+958 TSDGRDTSGNAYNG

-994 VIETP
+994 VLETP

-1228 TNNLEKINSI
+1228 TNNLENINSI
-1238 EFGNEKARYVRV
+1238 EFGKEKARYVRV
-1250 NCIKRTNNSP
+1250 NCTKRTNNSP

-1267 VYGEQKKV
+1267 VYGEQEKAD
-1275 ESLQGDFNENGN
+1275 SLQGDFNENGK

-1321 FISERVLD
+1321 FISEKVLD

>member
-234 VKPNNDSHQ
+234 VIPNNDSHQ

-276 DDGKEWREVKKVTH
+276 DDGKEWREIKKVTH
-290 DSGNNMNMVD
+290 DSGNDMNIVD
-300 EINFDNKE
+300 EILFDNKE

-335 LGEEKIVPD
+335 WGEEKIVPD

-442 PKVDNGNGEP
+442 PKVDNGDGEP

-472 GSRILINDKNN
+472 RSRILINDKNN
-483 VNLMKVAKL
+483 VDLMKVAKL

-1267 VYGEQKKV
+1267 VYGEQEKAD
-1275 ESLQGDFNENGN
+1275 SLLGDFNENGK

>member
-1 MNKKKIGALLCG
+1 MNKRKIGALLCG
-13 IFIANFIGSSAT
+13 IFIANFIGSSVT
-25 ITVKAKDKVDDLK
+25 ITVKAKDKVDDFK

-51 VSGLESTNSWK
+51 VSGLESANSWK

-86 NSQWLSVDLGDEYV
+86 NPQWLAVDLGDEYV

-112 YATEFKIQKSS
+112 YATEFKVQKSS
-123 DNENWTDITG
+123 DNKNWTDITG
-133 TLTNPLGKNEADRN
+133 ILTNPLGKNEEDRN
-147 KVNRIDLEKE
+147 KVNRIDLENE
-157 ETTRYIRVL
+157 ETARYIRVL
-166 ITKKNQWNS
+166 ITKKNQWKS

-202 AVENNNT
+202 AVENNNS

-234 VKPNNDSHQ
+234 VTPNNDSHQ
-243 WVYIDFGKNLDI
+243 WVYIDLGKNLDI

-344 FTPSLEQIANGITSL
+344 FTPSLEQIANRITSL

-375 EGFGIKLKGSEFENV
+375 DGFGIKLKGSEFENV

-427 TLTVPEKTSLNEEFF
+427 TLNIPEKTSLNEEFF

-483 VNLMKVAKL
+483 VDLMKVAKL

-518 GDIYIESQLED
+518 GDIYIESQLKD

-583 FPKYEIRGA
+583 FPKYEVRGA

-665 DLNDPYYTQEE
+665 GLNDPYYTQEE

-744 DEENPIFLGD
+744 DEENPVFLGD

-796 PFGGETMLP
+796 PFNGETMLP

-849 MDTQYVY
+849 MNTQYVY

-864 NGNTSLPLGEPNLLG
+864 DGNISLPLGEPNLLG

-958 TSDGRDTSGNAYDG
+958 TSDGRDTSGNAYNG

-994 VIETP
+994 VLETP

-1129 SDEAIGGEKNSKV
+1129 SDKAIGGEKNSKV

-1238 EFGNEKARYVRV
+1238 EFGKEKARYVRV
-1250 NCIKRTNNSP
+1250 NCTKRTNNSP

-1267 VYGEQKKV
+1267 VYGEQEKAD
-1275 ESLQGDFNENGN
+1275 SLQGDFNENGK

-1321 FISERVLD
+1321 FISEKVLG

>member
-25 ITVKAKDKVDDLK
+25 ITVKAKDKVDDLR

-86 NSQWLSVDLGDEYV
+86 NPQWLSVDLGDEYV

-234 VKPNNDSHQ
+234 VIPNNDSHQ
-243 WVYIDFGKNLDI
+243 WVYIDFGKSLDI

-290 DSGNNMNMVD
+290 NSGNNINMID

-335 LGEEKIVPD
+335 WGEEKIVPD

-427 TLTVPEKTSLNEEFF
+427 TLTVPEKTSLNDEFF

-1045 FYEQNFDYKLQKDKW
+1045 FYEQNFDYKIQKDKW

-1093 IVSGQEFYTTF
+1093 IISGQEFYTTF

-1129 SDEAIGGEKNSKV
+1129 YDEAIGGEKNSKV

>member
-1 MNKKKIGALLCG
+1 MNKRKIGALLCG
-13 IFIANFIGSSAT
+13 IFIANFIGSSVT
-25 ITVKAKDKVDDLK
+25 ITVKAKDKVDDFK

-51 VSGLESTNSWK
+51 VSGLESANSWK

-86 NSQWLSVDLGDEYV
+86 NPQWLAVDLGDEYV

-112 YATEFKIQKSS
+112 YATEFKVQKSS
-123 DNENWTDITG
+123 DNKNWTDITG
-133 TLTNPLGKNEADRN
+133 ILTNPLGKNEADRN
-147 KVNRIDLEKE
+147 KVNRIDLENE
-157 ETTRYIRVL
+157 ETARYIRVL
-166 ITKKNQWNS
+166 ITKKNQWKS

-202 AVENNNT
+202 AVENNNS

-234 VKPNNDSHQ
+234 VTPNNDSHQ

-359 PEVTI
+359 PEVTV
-364 SDEMIKLPEVP
+364 SDDMIKLPEVP

-427 TLTVPEKTSLNEEFF
+427 TLNVPEKTSLNDEFF
-442 PKVDNGNGEP
+442 PKVDNGNKEP

-460 WYGLEGNFNLTE
+460 WYGLEGDFNLTE

-483 VNLMKVAKL
+483 VDLMKVAKL
-492 FNESLKDFKGIELE
+492 FNESIKDFKGIELE

-583 FPKYEIRGA
+583 FPKYEVRGA

-796 PFGGETMLP
+796 PFNGETMLP

-849 MDTQYVY
+849 MNTQYVY

-864 NGNTSLPLGEPNLLG
+864 DGNISLPLGEPNLLG

-958 TSDGRDTSGNAYDG
+958 TSDGRDTSGNAYSG
-972 TIKNGEFKE
+972 TIENGEFKE
-981 EEANKYLSLNGET
+981 GESNKYLSLNGET
-994 VIETP
+994 VLETP

-1201 VRWSNPA
+1201 VRWNNPA

-1216 EDGENWNKISSV
+1216 EDGENWSKISSV
-1228 TNNLEKINSI
+1228 TNNLENINSI
-1238 EFGNEKARYVRV
+1238 EFGKEKARYVRV
-1250 NCIKRTNNSP
+1250 NCTKRTNNSP

-1267 VYGEQKKV
+1267 VYGEQEKAD
-1275 ESLQGDFNENGN
+1275 SLQGDFNENGKI
-1287 VDLGDLALASKY
+1287 DLGDLALASKY

-1321 FISERVLD
+1321 FISEKVLG

>member
-25 ITVKAKDKVDDLK
+25 ITVKAKDKVNDLR

-86 NSQWLSVDLGDEYV
+86 NPQWLAVDLGDEYV

-202 AVENNNT
+202 AVENNT

-234 VKPNNDSHQ
+234 VTPNNDSHQ

-290 DSGNNMNMVD
+290 YSGNNMNMID

-335 LGEEKIVPD
+335 WGEEKIVPD

-929 FNSLDEGPNT
+929 FNFLDEGPNT

-1045 FYEQNFDYKLQKDKW
+1045 FYEQNFDYKIQKDKW

-1201 VRWSNPA
+1201 VRWNNPA

-1216 EDGENWNKISSV
+1216 EDGENLNKISSV

>member
-25 ITVKAKDKVDDLK
+25 ITVKAKDKVDDLR

-86 NSQWLSVDLGDEYV
+86 NPQWLSVDLGDEYV

-234 VKPNNDSHQ
+234 VTPNNDSHQ

-1086 NRKHDNS
+1086 DRKHDNS

-1104 VLPLEKIGEGLKG
+1104 ILPLEKIGEGLKG

-1201 VRWSNPA
+1201 VRWNNPA

>member
-1 MNKKKIGALLCG
+1 MNKRKIGALLCG

-25 ITVKAKDKVDDLK
+25 ITVKAKDKVDDFK

-51 VSGLESTNSWK
+51 VSDLESANSWK

-86 NSQWLSVDLGDEYV
+86 NPQWLAVDLGEEYV

-133 TLTNPLGKNEADRN
+133 ILTNPLGKNEEDRN
-147 KVNRIDLEKE
+147 KVNRIDLQNE
-157 ETTRYIRVL
+157 ETARYIRVL
-166 ITKKNQWNS
+166 ITKKNQWKS

-202 AVENNNT
+202 AVENNNS

-228 SSPTMP
+228 SSPSMP
-234 VKPNNDSHQ
+234 VIPTDDSQQ

-255 ESAKIHWYKKAFAE
+255 ESTKIHWYKKAFAE

-276 DDGKEWREVKKVTH
+276 DDGKEWREIKKVTH
-290 DSGNNMNMVD
+290 DSGNDMNIVD
-300 EINFDNKE
+300 EILFDNKE

-344 FTPSLEQIANGITSL
+344 FTPSLEQVANGITSL
-359 PEVTI
+359 PEVTV
-364 SDEMIKLPEVP
+364 SDDMIKLPEVP

-442 PKVDNGNGEP
+442 PKVDNGNKEP

-483 VNLMKVAKL
+483 VDLMKVAKL

-529 KYEVGKEGYFT
+529 KYEFGKEGYFT

-583 FPKYEIRGA
+583 FPKYEVRGA
-592 MLDVARMPMRMEFLE
+592 MLDVARMPMGMEFLE

-665 DLNDPYYTQEE
+665 ELNDPYYTQEE

-772 KYAADMSQYLIDKG
+772 KYAADMSQYL
-786 KTPRVWGSLK
+786 
-796 PFGGETMLP
+796 
-805 KDTIIDV
+805 
-812 WSLGWED
+812 
-819 PKARI
+819 
-824 DEGYKLVN
+824 N

-856 NNWEPVQF
+856 NNWEPIQF

-972 TIKNGEFKE
+972 TIENGEFKE
-981 EEANKYLSLNGET
+981 GESNKYLSLNGET
-994 VIETP
+994 VLETP

-1071 LALYVDGEFVQQLHS
+1071 LALYVDGKFVQQLHS
-1086 NRKHDNS
+1086 YRKHDNS

-1104 VLPLEKIGEGLKG
+1104 VLPLEKIGERLKG

-1129 SDEAIGGEKNSKV
+1129 SDEAIGGEKNSKA
-1142 NLACGKDAY
+1142 NLACGKDSY

-1201 VRWSNPA
+1201 VKWSNPA

-1216 EDGENWNKISSV
+1216 EDGENWSKISSV
-1228 TNNLEKINSI
+1228 TNNLENINSI
-1238 EFGNEKARYVRV
+1238 EFGKEKARYVRV
-1250 NCIKRTNNSP
+1250 NCTKRTNNSP

-1267 VYGEQKKV
+1267 VYGEQEKAD
-1275 ESLQGDFNENGN
+1275 SLQGDFNENGN
-1287 VDLGDLALASKY
+1287 VDLGDLAVASKY

-1321 FISERVLD
+1321 FISEKVLD

>member
-25 ITVKAKDKVDDLK
+25 ITVKAKDKVNDLR

-51 VSGLESTNSWK
+51 VSSLEYANSWK

-86 NSQWLSVDLGDEYV
+86 NPQWLAVDLGDEYV

-123 DNENWTDITG
+123 DNKNWTDITG
-133 TLTNPLGKNEADRN
+133 TLTNPLGKNEEDRN
-147 KVNRIDLEKE
+147 KVNRIDLENE
-157 ETTRYIRVL
+157 ETARYIRVL
-166 ITKKNQWNS
+166 ITKKNQWKS

-228 SSPTMP
+228 SSPTML
-234 VKPNNDSHQ
+234 VTPNNDSHQ

-290 DSGNNMNMVD
+290 DSGNDMNIVD
-300 EINFDNKE
+300 EILFDNKE

-344 FTPSLEQIANGITSL
+344 FTPSLEQVANGITSL
-359 PEVTI
+359 PEVTV
-364 SDEMIKLPEVP
+364 SDDMIKLPEVP

-412 IYKEDEPEKTVEKSL
+412 IHKEDEPEKTVEKSL

-442 PKVDNGNGEP
+442 PKVDNGNKEP

-483 VNLMKVAKL
+483 VDLMKVAKL

-506 IVEVSSDESVKE
+506 IVEFSSDESVKE

-552 YTGALYG
+552 YTGVLYG

-583 FPKYEIRGA
+583 FPKYEVRGA
-592 MLDVARMPMRMEFLE
+592 MLDVARMPMGMEFLE

-665 DLNDPYYTQEE
+665 ELNDPYYTQEE

-929 FNSLDEGPNT
+929 FNFLDEGPNT

-1045 FYEQNFDYKLQKDKW
+1045 FYEQNFDYKIQKDKW

-1093 IVSGQEFYTTF
+1093 IISGQEFYTTF

-1201 VRWSNPA
+1201 VRWNNPA

>member
-234 VKPNNDSHQ
+234 VTPNNDSHQ

-290 DSGNNMNMVD
+290 YSGNNMNMID

-335 LGEEKIVPD
+335 WGEEKIVPD

-1086 NRKHDNS
+1086 DRKHDNS

-1201 VRWSNPA
+1201 VRWNNPA

>member
-1 MNKKKIGALLCG
+1 MNKRKIGALLCG

-25 ITVKAKDKVDDLK
+25 ITVKAKDKVDDLR

-86 NSQWLSVDLGDEYV
+86 NPQWLSVDLGDEYV

-202 AVENNNT
+202 AVENNNS

-234 VKPNNDSHQ
+234 VIPNNDSHQ
-243 WVYIDFGKNLDI
+243 WVYIDFGKSLDI

-290 DSGNNMNMVD
+290 NSGNNMNMID

-483 VNLMKVAKL
+483 VDLMKVAKL

-572 HSSIPCGVIRD
+572 HSFIPCGVIRD

-796 PFGGETMLP
+796 PFNGETMLP

-849 MDTQYVY
+849 MNTQYVY

-958 TSDGRDTSGNAYDG
+958 TSDGRDTSGNAYNG
-972 TIKNGEFKE
+972 TIENGEFKE
-981 EEANKYLSLNGET
+981 GESNKYLSLNGET
-994 VIETP
+994 VLETP

-1013 KVEELGNV
+1013 KVEELGDV

-1039 LSIRRS
+1039 LSIKRS

-1071 LALYVDGEFVQQLHS
+1071 LALYVDGKFVQQLHS
-1086 NRKHDNS
+1086 YRKHDNS

-1104 VLPLEKIGEGLKG
+1104 ILPLEKIGEGLKG

-1129 SDEAIGGEKNSKV
+1129 SDEAIGGEKNSKA

-1201 VRWSNPA
+1201 VKWSNPA

-1216 EDGENWNKISSV
+1216 EDGENWSKISSV
-1228 TNNLEKINSI
+1228 TNNLENINSI
-1238 EFGNEKARYVRV
+1238 EFGKEKARYVRV
-1250 NCIKRTNNSP
+1250 NCTKRTNNSP

-1267 VYGEQKKV
+1267 VYGEQEKAD
-1275 ESLQGDFNENGN
+1275 SLQGDFNENGN

>member
-25 ITVKAKDKVDDLK
+25 ITVKAKDKVNDLK

-86 NSQWLSVDLGDEYV
+86 NPQWLSVDLGDEYV

-133 TLTNPLGKNEADRN
+133 TLTNPLGKNEVDRN

-234 VKPNNDSHQ
+234 VTPNNDSHQ

-290 DSGNNMNMVD
+290 NSGNNMNMID

-335 LGEEKIVPD
+335 WGEEKIVPD

-796 PFGGETMLP
+796 SFGGETMLP

-929 FNSLDEGPNT
+929 FNFLDEGPNT

-1045 FYEQNFDYKLQKDKW
+1045 FYEQNFDYKIQKDKW

-1093 IVSGQEFYTTF
+1093 IISGQEFYTTF

-1201 VRWSNPA
+1201 VRWNNPA

>member
-25 ITVKAKDKVDDLK
+25 ITVKAKDKVDDLRG
-38 EEYVNLALEKDVK
+38 EYVNLALEKDVK

-86 NSQWLSVDLGDEYV
+86 NPQWLSVDLGDEYV

-234 VKPNNDSHQ
+234 VIPNNDSHQ
-243 WVYIDFGKNLDI
+243 WVYIDFGKSLDI

-290 DSGNNMNMVD
+290 NSGNNMNMID

-335 LGEEKIVPD
+335 WGEEKIVPD

-427 TLTVPEKTSLNEEFF
+427 TLTVPEKTSLNDEFF

-1104 VLPLEKIGEGLKG
+1104 ILPLEKIGEGLKG

-1238 EFGNEKARYVRV
+1238 EFGNEKTRYVRV